1 MARIVL
7 ETGTAADPAALIEA
21 LTTAKGIAA
30 WWTDDVDY
38 AGGAETSMRLGF
50 PVAPL
55 PFELTVER
63 VTDDNVVWRST
74 GAFPPH
80 WADTTMSWTVGGR
93 PCRSRTT
100 AGRPTTAPSP
110 VRPTRGRSCWGP
122 SPATPKRAP
131 KDHCSPVPGSAAH
144 GPSPR

>member
-80 WADTTMSWTVGGR
+80 WADTTMSWTVAPDGEGSTVSFTHDGWASDDG
-93 PCRSRTT
+93 PF
-100 AGRPTTAPSP
+100 AGAAYTWAQLLGTLTGYAE
-110 VRPTRGRSCWGP
+110 TGTEGP
-122 SPATPKRAP
+122 LFARA
-131 KDHCSPVPGSAAH
+131 G
-144 GPSPR
+144 